1 MLKFFYSLFVGLVI
15 MVLPYTLLAQEVQE
29 SYRVIKDL
37 KRTLLIYSASEKN
50 YVPHPHNTPVRGNV
64 ISVNLNIEEFTGNT
78 LFICGQPN
86 TALFIDQ
93 KIVASQNDDK
103 CISLAVDSLFE
114 VYGEDSDKKS
124 LFISVYHKDLDIDE
138 LEFTIVK
145 KLSNKEIAQLENEKE
160 LSAISRSISPF
171 RNFFIIGLFLIMACI
186 AMIKGA
192 YPKIFSEFYSVGK
205 IFTFRWREDSLI
217 ANRPINTVNLL
228 FLSVYSLLTAFI
240 VVVLWFETDSAPQRL
255 GFVDFSN
262 FSSSF
267 FSWISIAVLVFILMI
282 LKYFLIYV
290 SSSLLGF
297 KDLISFHFLD
307 FIRISQ
313 IFMILVLVVISLS
326 MVSFHDFIEPSSGIF
341 SYLVFS
347 VIVLTTTLLFF
358 KLLSST
364 NYRNMH
370 LFSYLCTTEILP
382 LIISIKF
389 FLNL

>member
-1 MLKFFYSLFVGLVI
+1 MLRFFYTFFVALIILF
-15 MVLPYTLLAQEVQE
+15 LPYSLLAQEIQE
-29 SYRVIKDL
+29 YRVIKDL
-37 KRTLLIYSASEKN
+37 KRTLLIYSSSEKS
-50 YVPHPHNTPVRGNV
+50 YVPHPHNTPVRGNA
-64 ISVNLNIEEFTGNT
+64 ISVNLDVEEFTGNT
-78 LFICGQPN
+78 LLICGQPN

-93 KIVASQNDDK
+93 KIVASQNKDN
-103 CISLAVDSLFE
+103 CITLAVDSLYE
-114 VYGEDSDKKS
+114 IYGDDSGKKS

-138 LEFTIVK
+138 LNFTVVK
-145 KLSNKEIAQLENEKE
+145 KLTDKEVAQLENEKD

-171 RNFFIIGLFLIMACI
+171 RNFFVIGLFLIMAFI
-186 AMIKGA
+186 ALIKGA
-192 YPKIFSEFYSVGK
+192 YPKIFTEFYSLSK

-262 FSSSF
+262 FSSSL
-267 FSWISIAVLVFILMI
+267 FSWVSIAVLVFILMI
-282 LKYFLIYV
+282 LKYFFIYI

-297 KDLISFHFLD
+297 KDLVSFHFLD

-326 MVSFHDFIEPSSGIF
+326 AISFNDFIEPSSGIF